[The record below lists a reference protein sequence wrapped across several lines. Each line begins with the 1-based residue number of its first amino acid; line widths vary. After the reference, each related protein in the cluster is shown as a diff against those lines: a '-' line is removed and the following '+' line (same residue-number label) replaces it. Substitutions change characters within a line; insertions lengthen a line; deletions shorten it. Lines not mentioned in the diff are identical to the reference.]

1 MSHAAGWLPV
11 RLALLVLGLAMVAPA
26 ALGDS
31 WPPATTKVYLSS
43 DQAWRLTVT
52 PRAVSGPLAYFE
64 DKAAGRKDAGALP
77 GNLQKRAQGFM
88 EHLEHGHWH
97 AVWNEPLLNE
107 VSPVTAIVSPSGS
120 AVTFDN
126 WFSVG
131 YGKDAVVIYDGRGK
145 PVRAM
150 GLDDFL
156 PKAYIEA
163 LPHSVSSI
171 RWGDDHHF
179 SADGKRL
186 ILRVVVPNENPAK
199 AWTDPNAARVE
210 LAFDLA
216 NGQELAPD
224 EPAWSGAIEQ
234 AKRVDAALRAEEAKQ
249 EAVFIAPLVAPRS
262 DVDVDWHH
270 YLAEAFFRI
279 DPDWKDGYPAT
290 QVLRL
295 PQRKDYPVSV
305 DFLTDALHGDL
316 YRHGV
321 TMIASP
327 SQDNLVRV
335 LARIAATVPH
345 GWLKDVR
352 IYVAVDDAH
361 TAAVAKALAPTGA
374 TYIQLNPDVAIPQR
388 KARLDAY
395 LAWKNEQ

>member
-11 RLALLVLGLAMVAPA
+11 RLALLVLGLVMVTPA

-31 WPPATTKVYLSS
+31 WSPATTKVYLSS
-43 DQAWRLTVT
+43 DQTWRLTVT

-88 EHLEHGHWH
+88 EHLEHGRWR

-126 WFSVG
+126 WHSMG
-131 YGKDAVVIYDGRGK
+131 HGKDAVVIYDGRGK
-145 PVRAM
+145 PVRAIA
-150 GLDDFL
+150 LEDFL

-163 LPHSVSSI
+163 LPHSVSSV
-171 RWGDDHHF
+171 RWGGDHRL

-186 ILRVVVPNENPAK
+186 ILRVVVPNENSAEAMDDQK
-199 AWTDPNAARVE
+199 ARHVE
-210 LAFDLA
+210 LAFDMA
-216 NGQELAPD
+216 SGQEFTPE
-224 EPAWSGAIEQ
+224 EPAWSRAIAQ
-234 AKRVDAALRAEEAKQ
+234 ANRVDAALRAEEARQ
-249 EAVFIAPLVAPRS
+249 EAVFMAPLAAPRS
-262 DVDVDWHH
+262 DADADWHR
-270 YLAEAFFRI
+270 YLAEAFFRV
-279 DPDWKDGYPAT
+279 DPDWEGGYPAT
-290 QVLRL
+290 KVLRL

-321 TMIASP
+321 TMIGSP

-345 GWLKDVR
+345 GWLKDAR

-361 TAAVAKALAPTGA
+361 TATVAKALAPTGA

-388 KARLDAY
+388 RARLDAY
-395 LAWKNEQ
+395 LTWKNEQ

>member
-1 MSHAAGWLPV
+1 MSQAAKWLSV
-11 RLALLVLGLAMVAPA
+11 RMALLIFGLVMIAPT

-31 WPPATTKVYLSS
+31 WAPATTKVYLSS
-43 DQAWRLTVT
+43 DQTWRFTVT

-64 DKAAGRKDAGALP
+64 DKVAGRKDAGALP

-88 EHLEHGHWH
+88 GHLEHGHWR

-107 VSPVTAIVSPSGS
+107 VSPVMAIVSSSGL

-150 GLDDFL
+150 ALEDFL

-171 RWGDDHHF
+171 RWGDGHRF

-199 AWTDPNAARVE
+199 AWTDPKAARVE
-210 LAFDLA
+210 LAFDMA
-216 NGQELAPD
+216 NGQEFEFAPD
-224 EPAWSGAIEQ
+224 GSTWSRAIAQ
-234 AKRVDAALRAEEAKQ
+234 ANRVDAALRVEEAKQ
-249 EAVFIAPLVAPRS
+249 EAAFIAPLAAPRS
-262 DVDVDWHH
+262 DADVDWHH
-270 YLAEAFFRI
+270 YLAEAFFRV
-279 DPDWKDGYPAT
+279 DPDWKDDYPAT
-290 QVLRL
+290 KVLRL
-295 PQRKDYPVSV
+295 PQRKDYPASV
-305 DFLTDALHGDL
+305 DFLKDALHGDL
-316 YRHGV
+316 YRRGV

-335 LARIAATVPH
+335 LAQIAAKVPH

-374 TYIQLNPDVAIPQR
+374 AYIQLNPDVPIPQR
-388 KARLDAY
+388 KARLDA
-395 LAWKNEQ
+395 